1 MSYGG
6 RPTILVPGH
15 HMGDHERERL
25 VRDRDVARIKM
36 LQIRTRTTVS
46 EYANK
51 RRLAKGECRKKKRMF
66 EKANLENIEELAQK
80 EEIKQLYIKTGLMK
94 KNISTK
100 NDLL

>member
-6 RPTILVPGH
+6 RPTILVLGH
-15 HMGDHERERL
+15 HMGHHERERL

-51 RRLAKGECRKKKRMF
+51 RRLAKAECRKKSECSKKR
-66 EKANLENIEELAQK
+66 I
-80 EEIKQLYIKTGLMK
+80 
-94 KNISTK
+94 
-100 NDLL
+100 